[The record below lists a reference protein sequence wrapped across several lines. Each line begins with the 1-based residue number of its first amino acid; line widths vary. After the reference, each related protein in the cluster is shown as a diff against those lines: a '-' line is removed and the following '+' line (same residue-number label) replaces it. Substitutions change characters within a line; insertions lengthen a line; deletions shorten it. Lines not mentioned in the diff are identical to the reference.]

1 MSASWARTAASALT
15 LASAISSISNSSNS
29 NEIAMTSQYLRSTFS
44 SLREYLTPI
53 THKSTFATTSEIT
66 PDEFVEAGDY
76 LVYRFPTWQW
86 SPAEPS
92 KAKDFLPAEKQFLVT
107 RHVPCYVRA
116 ADYEYN
122 DEEDDDNGED
132 EGNNNV
138 EGNAVG
144 SQKSKNSGAEVLSKE
159 EDALD
164 HEGWAAP
171 RSTTSHPTPKIPHP
185 VDDDADEI
193 DERSIKEVSEDED
206 IDDIDDLIDENAEDV
221 EFVDNKVS
229 RKSPET
235 SKKRSYDLYITYST
249 SYRVPKMYLVGF
261 DSNSVPLTPEQMFE
275 DIASDYRHK
284 TVTIEKAPFLNST
297 TAVSIH
303 PCKHATVM
311 KVLMKRAAA
320 SARERSHS
328 KDTEKIMKKISHLG
342 LKDHKGD
349 DSHAAEDGDD
359 WEDLKGEG
367 GDGDEG
373 IRVDQYLVVF
383 LKFISSVIPG
393 IEHDYTMEAL

>member
-1 MSASWARTAASALT
+1 MQKHQHQQHAA
-15 LASAISSISNSSNS
+15 I
-29 NEIAMTSQYLRSTFS
+29 MTSQYLRSTFS

-53 THKSTFATTSEIT
+53 THKSTFATTGEIT
-66 PDEFVEAGDY
+66 PDEFVEAGNY

-86 SPAEPS
+86 SPAEAS
-92 KAKDFLPAEKQFLVT
+92 KAKDFLPAKKQFLVT

-122 DEEDDDNGED
+122 DEEDDDDGKD
-132 EGNNNV
+132 GSGITEGSGKLKV
-138 EGNAVG
+138 
-144 SQKSKNSGAEVLSKE
+144 SGAEVLSKE
-159 EDALD
+159 QDALD

-171 RSTTSHPTPKIPHP
+171 RSASSRPTPKVPP
-185 VDDDADEI
+185 VDDDADDI

-229 RKSPET
+229 RKTPEG

-284 TVTIEKAPFLNST
+284 TVTIEKAPFLNNT

-328 KDTEKIMKKISHLG
+328 KDTEKMMKKISHLG
-342 LKDHKGD
+342 LKDHEGD

-359 WEDLKGEG
+359 WEDLKGESSE
-367 GDGDEG
+367 GDEG

>member
-1 MSASWARTAASALT
+1 
-15 LASAISSISNSSNS
+15 
-29 NEIAMTSQYLRSTFS
+29 MTSQYLRSTFS

-53 THKSTFATTSEIT
+53 THKSTFATTGEIT
-66 PDEFVEAGDY
+66 PDEFVEAGNY

-86 SPAEPS
+86 SPAEAS

-122 DEEDDDNGED
+122 DEEDDDDGKD
-132 EGNNNV
+132 GSGITEGSGKLKV
-138 EGNAVG
+138 
-144 SQKSKNSGAEVLSKE
+144 SGAEVLSKE
-159 EDALD
+159 QDALD

-171 RSTTSHPTPKIPHP
+171 RSASSRPTPKVPP
-185 VDDDADEI
+185 VDDDADDI

-206 IDDIDDLIDENAEDV
+206 IDDIDDFIDENAEDV

-229 RKSPET
+229 RKTPEG

-284 TVTIEKAPFLNST
+284 TVTIEKAPFLNNT

-328 KDTEKIMKKISHLG
+328 KDTEKMMKKISHLG
-342 LKDHKGD
+342 LKDHEGD

-359 WEDLKGEG
+359 WEDLKGESSE
-367 GDGDEG
+367 GDEG

>member
-1 MSASWARTAASALT
+1 MATHTYIYPNRQTV
-15 LASAISSISNSSNS
+15 
-29 NEIAMTSQYLRSTFS
+29 MTSQYLRSTFS

-53 THKSTFATTSEIT
+53 THKSTFATTGEIT
-66 PDEFVEAGDY
+66 PEEFVKAGDY

-92 KAKDFLPAEKQFLVT
+92 KAKDFLPEDKQFLVT

-122 DEEDDDNGED
+122 EGDEEDEADTAGGVKKTDGTSSSISSEKALCKED
-132 EGNNNV
+132 
-138 EGNAVG
+138 
-144 SQKSKNSGAEVLSKE
+144 
-159 EDALD
+159 DALD
-164 HEGWAAP
+164 HEGWEAP
-171 RSTTSHPTPKIPHP
+171 KSASSHPTPKVPIP
-185 VDDDADEI
+185 VGDEGAEDI
-193 DERSIKEVSEDED
+193 DERSIKEVSDDED
-206 IDDIDDLIDENAEDV
+206 VQDIDDLIDENAEDV
-221 EFVDNKVS
+221 EFIDNKVS
-229 RKSPET
+229 NKTPKD

-261 DSNSVPLTPEQMFE
+261 DVNSVPLTPEQMFE

-284 TVTIEKAPFLNST
+284 TVTIEKAPFLNNT

-303 PCKHATVM
+303 PCKHAKVM

-328 KDTEKIMKKISHLG
+328 KDAEKVMKKISHLG
-342 LKDHKGD
+342 LKDNDGD
-349 DSHAAEDGDD
+349 EHAKVEDGDD
-359 WEDLKGEG
+359 WEDLKGE
-367 GDGDEG
+367 DGECDEG

>member
-1 MSASWARTAASALT
+1 
-15 LASAISSISNSSNS
+15 
-29 NEIAMTSQYLRSTFS
+29 LRSTFS

-53 THKSTFATTSEIT
+53 THKSTFATTGEIT
-66 PDEFVEAGDY
+66 PDEFVEAGNY

-86 SPAEPS
+86 SPAEAS

-122 DEEDDDNGED
+122 DEEDDDDGKDGSGNT
-132 EGNNNV
+132 EGSGKLKV
-138 EGNAVG
+138 
-144 SQKSKNSGAEVLSKE
+144 SGAE
-159 EDALD
+159 
-164 HEGWAAP
+164 
-171 RSTTSHPTPKIPHP
+171 
-185 VDDDADEI
+185 
-193 DERSIKEVSEDED
+193 EVSEDED

-229 RKSPET
+229 RKTPEG

-284 TVTIEKAPFLNST
+284 TVTIEKAPFLNNT

-328 KDTEKIMKKISHLG
+328 KDTEKMMKKISHLG
-342 LKDHKGD
+342 LKDHEGD

-359 WEDLKGEG
+359 WEDLKGESSE
-367 GDGDEG
+367 GDEG